1 MAHARIPSGRVPI
14 ADDAAAIAERLAELQ
29 AERARLIA
37 GCHCPR
43 RDTTGEIVHILLC
56 PLRPAPAS
64 ALEVAREA
72 IVRARARLRTPPPAV
87 PERRIEGCAGVPT
100 HPERS

>member
-1 MAHARIPSGRVPI
+1 MAHTRIPSGRVPI
-14 ADDAAAIAERLAELQ
+14 ASDATALAKRLAELQ

-43 RDTTGEIVHILLC
+43 RDTTGAIVHMLLC
-56 PLRPAPAS
+56 PLRLAPVS
-64 ALEVAREA
+64 ALEVARET

-87 PERRIEGCAGVPT
+87 PERRIEDSAGVPT

>member
-1 MAHARIPSGRVPI
+1 MAHSRIPSGRVPI
-14 ADDAAAIAERLAELQ
+14 ADDAAAIAERLRELR

-43 RDTTGEIVHILLC
+43 DMLGHATHTLLC
-56 PLRPAPAS
+56 PLRPGPAM
-64 ALEVAREA
+64 AAAREA
-72 IVRARARLRTPPPAV
+72 MQRARERLNRTPPPAM
-87 PERRIEGCAGVPT
+87 PERRIEGCAGGPT